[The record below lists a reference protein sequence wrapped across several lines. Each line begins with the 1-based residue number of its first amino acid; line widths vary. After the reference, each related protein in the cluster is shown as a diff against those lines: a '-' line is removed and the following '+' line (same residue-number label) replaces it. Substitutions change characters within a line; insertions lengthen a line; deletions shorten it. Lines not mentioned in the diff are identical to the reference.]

1 MSSTHGGLAAG
12 ISDLRD
18 ALLGG
23 AASGQRW
30 LPRGRGTKDALSTA
44 AGDVSSLDVSSFS
57 GIVEYAPSEF
67 TVTALAGTPVA
78 EVRAALAE
86 HGQYLPFDPIL
97 VDAGATVGGTLAA
110 GVSGSGRVRYGGIR
124 DFVLGV
130 RFLDGEGILVRG
142 GGKVVKNAAGFDLPK
157 LMVGSLGGLG
167 VLIEVTLKVFPAA
180 EATATGCVELGG
192 LDAAVAALRRL
203 LAGPTEVDALELEPP
218 GRLWLRIAGRR
229 QALAPR
235 LERALRIAAGAPG
248 ANASR
253 EEERESSP
261 PRSAAARSVDDGE
274 AEAHWR
280 SMRELTWVPAGWT
293 LVKVPLQPGRIA
305 ALDGALGRAGEAGSI
320 AGVGGG
326 AGDLPAQGS
335 PPRAVYAAGGQQAWV
350 AWPGARPVEELDRTL
365 EGLGLCGLVV
375 RGEAGRRRLGRRPA
389 EAALDRA
396 RLALD
401 PHGRFRA
408 P

>member
-1 MSSTHGGLAAG
+1 MSRANGGLAAG

-18 ALLGG
+18 AILGG
-23 AASGQRW
+23 AAPGQRW

-44 AGDVSSLDVSSFS
+44 GGDVSALDVSALS

-167 VLIEVTLKVFPAA
+167 VLIEVTFKVFPAA
-180 EATATGCVELGG
+180 EATATGCIELAG
-192 LDAAVAALRRL
+192 LEPAVAAMRRL
-203 LAGPTEVDALELEPP
+203 LAGPSEVEALELEPP
-218 GRLWLRIAGRR
+218 GRVWLRIAGRR

-235 LERALRIAAGAPG
+235 LERALRIAAGEPAPSP
-248 ANASR
+248 APTASALS
-253 EEERESSP
+253 EGSTPAPEV
-261 PRSAAARSVDDGE
+261 ADD
-274 AEAHWR
+274 HWR
-280 SMRELTWVPAGWT
+280 SRRELTWVPEGWS
-293 LVKVPLQPGRIA
+293 LVKVPLQPGAIA
-305 ALDGALGRAGEAGSI
+305 ALDGALDR
-320 AGVGGG
+320 
-326 AGDLPAQGS
+326 DHQG
-335 PPRAVYAAGGQQAWV
+335 PRPRAVYAAGGQQAWV
-350 AWPGARPVEELDRTL
+350 AWPSGRAVEELDRTL
-365 EGLGLCGLVV
+365 DGLGLSGLVL
-375 RGEAGRRRLGRRPA
+375 RGEAGRRRLGRKPA
-389 EAALDRA
+389 EAAIDRA

-401 PHGRFRA
+401 PRGRFRA